1 MTASDWNLKK
11 LVALQ
16 RLRKPAPAAQKLS
29 TYVTKFIRKEVTP
42 RQKKLSRL
50 GQAWQQLLPPELVE
64 HSYLDSF
71 SRGRLRVLVD
81 TAGHM
86 GELDLLLREGLLEH
100 LQQLCPSVS
109 IRQIKLARGQWIDPA
124 TKCRPT
130 RDR

>member
-16 RLRKPAPAAQKLS
+16 RLRRPAPAAHKLS
-29 TYVTKFIRKEVTP
+29 DYVKKFVSKEITP

-50 GQAWQQLLPPELVE
+50 GQAWQQLLPVELIE

-81 TAGHM
+81 TASHM
-86 GELDLLLREGLLEH
+86 GELDLLLREGLLEQ

-109 IRQIKLARGQWIDPA
+109 IHQIKLARGQWFYPA
-124 TKCRPT
+124 EQGRPG
-130 RDR
+130 